1 MPFEYPEEIREQQE
15 IVKRELKKLAR
26 MRTEYL
32 IATGQMPPS
41 GAKNKPA
48 SGGENRVASSPISDH
63 PENTAS

>member
-1 MPFEYPEEIREQQE
+1 MPFDYPEEIREQQA
-15 IVKRELKKLAR
+15 IVKRELRKLAR

-41 GAKNKPA
+41 ATKNKTTSS
-48 SGGENRVASSPISDH
+48 SGNRAAPLPISGH

>member
-1 MPFEYPEEIREQQE
+1 MPFDYPEEIREQQA

-41 GAKNKPA
+41 ANKNMPA
-48 SGGENRVASSPISDH
+48 SSDKSGVAASPSSGH
-63 PENTAS
+63 PEVTAS